1 MTIKRLIILSVILL
15 IAGSWTRGTK
25 NEPTPIEGTWR
36 LVKITLWDG
45 DKQFTSPGDFDM
57 NQLKTWS
64 KEYFTFVG
72 HYGEGKKSTDAY
84 GSGTYKLE
92 GNHYEEDLIT
102 YNKKQ
107 QAQTH
112 YKMLLE
118 IKGDTLIQRWPVD
131 DNWKLVDKHS
141 MEQYVRVR

>member
-1 MTIKRLIILSVILL
+1 MKIKRLMILAAILL
-15 IAGSWTRGTK
+15 IVGSWTQGK
-25 NEPTPIEGTWR
+25 QDNPTPMEGTWK
-36 LVKITLWDG
+36 LVKIIVWDD
-45 DKQFTSPGDFDM
+45 DKKFTSPGDFDM
-57 NQLKTWS
+57 SQLKTWS

-72 HYGEGKKSTDAY
+72 HYSEGKKSTDAY

-107 QAQTH
+107 QPQTH

-118 IKGDTLIQRWPVD
+118 IKGDTLTQRWPVD
-131 DNWKLVDKHS
+131 DKWKLVEKHS